1 MKFLYENLPRSAK
14 ARLLTKKRVVD
25 IDVSEEGVKVSC
37 DDGSIHE
44 GALVIGADGVRST
57 VRQHLQARHLGI
69 RPEDIPSAQKN
80 PYKATHQLYFAT
92 ANSLPGLALNT
103 RWETADNGMCTQIVV
118 GKNRTWF
125 GVYEQFDTPTS
136 TQSRYTEA
144 DKAEIRKKWADVY
157 MAPGLKFRDVDAKRN
172 SDSGLIDLQEGL
184 VDTWFWKRIVLVGD
198 AIRKMEPHAGLG
210 YNCGVMDVVVLAN
223 ALQEM
228 LQSGEETPTT
238 QDLERLF
245 SQYQADRADETQKA
259 ATLSKQVVGNLA
271 WPSWKEKA
279 MSMYILP
286 YFPLNRWVCNHQI
299 APFISNT
306 PVLEWLDEEELPGSL
321 VPWKHHPFPRKR
333 IADGSQFWPAVSY
346 TALVLFSA
354 SIVGVLG
361 VVRGNCG

>member
-210 YNCGVMDVVVLAN
+210 YNYGVMDVVVLAN

-286 YFPLNRWVCNHQI
+286 YFPLNRWVCNNQI

-306 PVLEWLDEEELPGSL
+306 PVLEWLGEEELPDSL